1 MLRPIRLISLEP
13 RIDFMRF
20 HKPLFALSVVMVV
33 GSILLVAF
41 KGLNYGIDFTGGI
54 LIEAQSTRGP
64 ADLASMRSTV
74 AGLGLGEV
82 ALQEFGSPSDVLI
95 RVQQQEGGE
104 QAQLRAADKVKEA
117 LGPGFQIRRTE
128 FVGPKVG
135 DELRWAAIKAFGI
148 AMLGIMA
155 YIWFRYEW
163 QFSVNAILALFHDC
177 ITTLGLFSLLDLN
190 FDLATVAAVLTIA
203 GYSVN
208 DTVVI
213 YDRIRD
219 ELRKY
224 KKMPLP
230 QLINESV
237 NKTLSRTV
245 VTSGLTLLS
254 VVALFAVGGEALR
267 SFSAALIWGIVVGTY
282 STIFVASPLLMY
294 MNLRREAL
302 SKTREE
308 KAAERAQEKAA
319 PAVTGGGAA
328 RRGGA

>member
-1 MLRPIRLISLEP
+1 MFRPLQLISLEP

-20 HKPLFALSVVMVV
+20 HKPLFALSVVLVV

-41 KGLNYGIDFTGGI
+41 KGLNFGIDFTGGI
-54 LIEAQSTRGP
+54 LIEVQSTAGP
-64 ADLASMRSTV
+64 ADLGKMRSDLS
-74 AGLGLGEV
+74 GLELGEV
-82 ALQEFGSPSDVLI
+82 ALQQFGAPENVLI
-95 RVQQQEGGE
+95 RVEQQPD
-104 QAQLRAADKVKEA
+104 QAAQAAAVERIKTA
-117 LGPGFQIRRTE
+117 LGPGFEVRRQD

-135 DELRWAAIKAFGI
+135 DELKGGAVWAFAL

-177 ITTLGLFSLLDLN
+177 ITTLGLFSLLGLD

-224 KKMPLP
+224 KKLPLKP
-230 QLINESV
+230 LINESV
-237 NKTLSRTV
+237 NKTLSRTI

-254 VVALFAVGGEALR
+254 VVALFAVGGPALR
-267 SFSAALIWGIVVGTY
+267 SFSAALIWGIVIGTY

-294 MNLRREAL
+294 MNLRRE
-302 SKTREE
+302 SVGKTKEE
-308 KAAERAQEKAA
+308 KAAERSQEKLPPTASRSGTA
-319 PAVTGGGAA
+319 PGGAE
-328 RRGGA
+328 

>member
-1 MLRPIRLISLEP
+1 MLRPIHLISLDP

-20 HKPLFALSVVMVV
+20 HKVLFAVSLVMLV
-33 GSILLVAF
+33 GSIVLVAV

-54 LIEAQSTRGP
+54 LIEAQSTEGP
-64 ADLASMRSTV
+64 ADLATMRSTV
-74 AGLGLGEV
+74 SNLGLGEV
-82 ALQEFGSPSDVLI
+82 ALQQFGGPSDVLI

-135 DELRWAAIKAFGI
+135 DELRWDAIKAFGL

-163 QFSVNAILALFHDC
+163 QFSINAILALFHDC
-177 ITTLGLFSLLDLN
+177 ITTLGLFSLLGLN

-224 KKMPLP
+224 KKMPLK
-230 QLINESV
+230 QLLNESI

-294 MNLRREAL
+294 MNIRRETVDRAQG
-302 SKTREE
+302 E
-308 KAAERAQEKAA
+308 KAAEGKAA
-319 PAVTGGGAA
+319 PAVTRSGVAG
-328 RRGGA
+328 RGGA